1 MKRRQPSVMASN
13 RGVWF
18 VFQQAIRDIEL
29 KQLFIKSADIIR
41 VGIAEKLCGLIQGQ
55 ILFFHQRS
63 NAFQLDTVD
72 ISHNRRFFTLLEHIA
87 EIFGR
92 DSQSIGNVGLPDRL
106 ADVLKSIILY
116 FFHILPD
123 ALIDRICPF
132 HAILALFTPPPQ
144 TWGGRGRK
152 FKSCHSDQIKPKTN
166 RFRLYFLH
174 FRGKIERFPT
184 TFAPPE
190 IPKIF

>member
-123 ALIDRICPF
+123 ALIDRTLLRACAHFIKQLQ
-132 HAILALFTPPPQ
+132 AQ
-144 TWGGRGRK
+144 TRN
-152 FKSCHSDQIKPKTN
+152 S
-166 RFRLYFLH
+166 
-174 FRGKIERFPT
+174 
-184 TFAPPE
+184 
-190 IPKIF
+190 